1 MQLDEL
7 DHSEE
12 IRRFINVICNSN
24 RIHALI
30 IDGLPGWGKSTS
42 VLEALSSIQQEWCA
56 TRIDVKTALA
66 QK

>member
-30 IDGLPGWGKSTS
+30 IDAGL
-42 VLEALSSIQQEWCA
+42 LHENFM
-56 TRIDVKTALA
+56 
-66 QK
+66 